1 MYKKILVPLDG
12 SKRAEVILPHVI
24 NLSQKFG
31 SSVILLQVLEPDF
44 VMDGPEVLHASDY
57 AASFA
62 RKRGQIETYLSKH
75 QKDLIVQDIEAEI
88 RIGQG
93 PVVES
98 IINQAIDED
107 VDLVALV
114 SHGRTGLGQVFYGS
128 IAAGILHRVDRP
140 LLLIRSLEQK

>member
-12 SKRAEVILPHVI
+12 SKRAEVILPHVVS
-24 NLSQKFG
+24 LSQKFG
-31 SSVILLQVLEPDF
+31 STVILFQVLEPEF
-44 VMDGPEVLHASDY
+44 VLDGPEVQHASDY

-62 RKRGQIETYLSKH
+62 HKRDQTEAYLGKHQQTLIEQGIETVTRL
-75 QKDLIVQDIEAEI
+75 
-88 RIGQG
+88 GQG
-93 PVVES
+93 PVVEG
-98 IINQAIDED
+98 IINEAIDED

-140 LLLIRSLEQK
+140 LLLIRSLDQK